1 MALNGHLMALNGH
14 CAGRHEG
21 GTGMAVRMLAFCHG
35 SIAFL
40 GALTQYRGR
49 SRLLGREERRS
60 PMRARWTAPTTR
72 DPPEIELGFEYERGN
87 VARVAREGR
96 VGLVCACGIRRV
108 CDHRGQKL
116 CPTRCA
122 LRAVWPSFYQRSNGL
137 HTIRFRT
144 PHHFIQA
151 SSSKAQDRP
160 AALQSSAR
168 ARPTL
173 SDRTIDVSDP
183 VFLLSG
189 PHALVSRIK
198 TTRTASHRMHCHLD
212 MHLARL
218 SPRTHARSAPHSA
231 YTIYDTGYTP
241 LV

>member
-21 GTGMAVRMLAFCHG
+21 GTSMAVRMLAFCHG

-40 GALTQYRGR
+40 GTLTQYRGR

-87 VARVAREGR
+87 VARVARKGR

-116 CPTRCA
+116 CPTRCM
-122 LRAVWPSFYQRSNGL
+122 LRAVWPSFYQRSNKIRL
-137 HTIRFRT
+137 QRCIRFDSEHLTTSYKRA
-144 PHHFIQA
+144 QA
-151 SSSKAQDRP
+151 KPKTARP
-160 AALQSSAR
+160 AAAALQSPAR
-168 ARPTL
+168 ARPTRDHARDTKHERARRRAAASARRRGPRSL
-173 SDRTIDVSDP
+173 KRESDP
-183 VFLLSG
+183 VFLLG
-189 PHALVSRIK
+189 PSPVPA
-198 TTRTASHRMHCHLD
+198 
-212 MHLARL
+212 LARERVRE
-218 SPRTHARSAPHSA
+218 SN
-231 YTIYDTGYTP
+231 
-241 LV
+241 

>member
-1 MALNGHLMALNGH
+1 
-14 CAGRHEG
+14 
-21 GTGMAVRMLAFCHG
+21 MAVRMLAFCHG
-35 SIAFL
+35 PIAFL

-87 VARVAREGR
+87 VARVARKGR

-116 CPTRCA
+116 CPTRCM
-122 LRAVWPSFYQRSNGL
+122 LRAVWPSFYQRSNKIRL

-173 SDRTIDVSDP
+173 SDRTID
-183 VFLLSG
+183 
-189 PHALVSRIK
+189 HAIDVCLTPSV
-198 TTRTASHRMHCHLD
+198 
-212 MHLARL
+212 LAVR
-218 SPRTHARSAPHSA
+218 SARSRESN
-231 YTIYDTGYTP
+231 
-241 LV
+241 

>member
-72 DPPEIELGFEYERGN
+72 DPTEIELGFEYERGN

-116 CPTRCA
+116 CPTRCT
-122 LRAVWPSFYQRSNGL
+122 LRAGSDCGRPSTSAVTAAYDSIPNTSPL
-137 HTIRFRT
+137 HTSELKQS
-144 PHHFIQA
+144 P
-151 SSSKAQDRP
+151 RP
-160 AALQSSAR
+160 AGCSSIL
-168 ARPTL
+168 RPRP
-173 SDRTIDVSDP
+173 SDAV
-183 VFLLSG
+183 
-189 PHALVSRIK
+189 
-198 TTRTASHRMHCHLD
+198 
-212 MHLARL
+212 
-218 SPRTHARSAPHSA
+218 
-231 YTIYDTGYTP
+231 
-241 LV
+241 

>member
-40 GALTQYRGR
+40 GTLTQYRGR

-72 DPPEIELGFEYERGN
+72 DPPEIELGFEYERGD
-87 VARVAREGR
+87 VARVARKGR

-116 CPTRCA
+116 CPTRCM
-122 LRAVWPSFYQRSNGL
+122 LRAVWPSFYQRSNKIRL
-137 HTIRFRT
+137 HTIRFIPNTSPLHTSELKQSAKTGRLCRCN
-144 PHHFIQA
+144 PP
-151 SSSKAQDRP
+151 P
-160 AALQSSAR
+160 APVRRATMR
-168 ARPTL
+168 ARHET
-173 SDRTIDVSDP
+173 
-183 VFLLSG
+183 
-189 PHALVSRIK
+189 
-198 TTRTASHRMHCHLD
+198 
-212 MHLARL
+212 
-218 SPRTHARSAPHSA
+218 
-231 YTIYDTGYTP
+231 
-241 LV
+241 

>member
-1 MALNGHLMALNGH
+1 MALNGH

-87 VARVAREGR
+87 VARVARKGR

-116 CPTRCA
+116 CPTRCM
-122 LRAVWPSFYQRSNGL
+122 LRAVWPSFYQRSNGC
-137 HTIRFRT
+137 IRFDSEHLTTSYKRA
-144 PHHFIQA
+144 QA
-151 SSSKAQDRP
+151 KPKTGRLLFNP
-160 AALQSSAR
+160 SAR
-168 ARPTL
+168 ARPG
-173 SDRTIDVSDP
+173 RPCRRRV
-183 VFLLSG
+183 
-189 PHALVSRIK
+189 
-198 TTRTASHRMHCHLD
+198 
-212 MHLARL
+212 
-218 SPRTHARSAPHSA
+218 
-231 YTIYDTGYTP
+231 
-241 LV
+241 